1 MLNSILR
8 STVGSPS
15 LQVIGKR
22 ILQAIPVIVGVSFI
36 TFSLLN
42 LLPGGAALALLGPG
56 ATKAGVAALNVRLG
70 LNKPFFERYVDWLGN
85 AIQGKFGDSLTSGQ
99 PVSSILHQRLP
110 VSLELIAFAFVIS
123 IVFAVPVAVLAARKP
138 RGFADRINITVS
150 MAGLSL
156 PSFVFALLLI
166 LVVAVHLRLLP
177 AVGFVPV
184 SQGLWPNL
192 KSLILPS
199 TTLAFGLFCTYTR
212 LLRADI
218 VEQMHGEDYIVTAVA
233 KGIGPWRILLRHA
246 LRNSMFGLLTLIG
259 LNLGTL
265 IGGTVLIEQIFGL
278 PGIGQQLLQ
287 AINNRDVVVVE
298 AIVTIMAVAVVA
310 AALVTDLLYAVLD
323 PRIRYG
329 RPTS

>member
-1 MLNSILR
+1 M
-8 STVGSPS
+8 
-15 LQVIGKR
+15 IG
-22 ILQAIPVIVGVSFI
+22 VTFI
-36 TFSLLN
+36 TFALLN

-70 LNKPFFERYVDWLGN
+70 LDKPFFERYFDWLGN
-85 AIQGKFGDSLTSGQ
+85 AVQGKFGNSLTSGQ
-99 PVSSILHQRLP
+99 PVSSIIHQRLP
-110 VSLELIAFAFVIS
+110 VSLELIGFAFVLS
-123 IVFAVPVAVLAARKP
+123 IVFAIPVAVIAARKP
-138 RGFADRINITVS
+138 RGVADRLNIGVS
-150 MAGLSL
+150 MVGLSL
-156 PSFVFALLLI
+156 PSFVFALVLI

-184 SQGLWPNL
+184 SQGVWPNI

-199 TTLAFGLFCTYTR
+199 TTLAFALFCTYTR

-218 VEQMHGEDYIVTAVA
+218 VEQMRSEDYIVMARS
-233 KGIGPWRILLRHA
+233 KGIGPWRILVFHA

-265 IGGTVLIEQIFGL
+265 IGGTVLVEQIFGL
-278 PGIGQQLLQ
+278 PGLGQQLLQ

-298 AIVTIMAVAVVA
+298 AIVTILAVAVVA